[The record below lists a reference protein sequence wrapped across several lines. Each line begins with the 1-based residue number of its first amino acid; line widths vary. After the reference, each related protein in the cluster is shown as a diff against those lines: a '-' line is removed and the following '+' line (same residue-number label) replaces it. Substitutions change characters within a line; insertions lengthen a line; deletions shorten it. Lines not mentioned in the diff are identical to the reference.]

1 MNLGDAWSG
10 VAMLGV
16 AWHGAA
22 RHGVAWRGKE
32 WFSALNH

>member
-32 WFSALNH
+32 WFSALTH